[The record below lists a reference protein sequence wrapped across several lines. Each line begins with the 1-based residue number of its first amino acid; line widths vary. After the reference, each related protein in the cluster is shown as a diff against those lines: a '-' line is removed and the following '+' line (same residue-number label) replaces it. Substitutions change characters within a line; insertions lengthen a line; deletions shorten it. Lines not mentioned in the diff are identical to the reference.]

1 MRTALRSRPIRTFAI
16 TQFLL
21 EVQFWFPVWL
31 IYLLDLGFPL
41 TTAVLADGVFRII
54 VVVCELPVGVVAD
67 LIGRR
72 RTYLTLAA
80 GTVLTFAA
88 ITQIQ
93 SVEMLFGAWVLWG
106 VLWALTSGAASTYLY
121 ELCDQDELEISPAK
135 TFGLV
140 RAAGNASVLLSLLA
154 AGHLYEVDPRLPFA
168 VTAALATVAFL
179 LALTLPEIRGPQVVS
194 TLSSVVADIR
204 RAATDTRIRRAGWL
218 GILLLLFGWSARI
231 LFQPLALEL
240 GLPAKLTGSMYAA
253 FAAASVLGGLTAGYV
268 GRSHRRPALAAAF
281 LLVLAALVA
290 TGQVPWLG
298 PFLFLPLMGFGYA
311 LGTTVLEV
319 LTNEVTPPAVRA
331 LTFGVISCLS
341 GLGIAVAR
349 PALGILA
356 TDHSTS
362 FAFLTWAG
370 VGVVLVGLAV
380 PGIRRLHPAAD
391 MPLGGP
397 PGGAR
402 RTQQRFLGRP
412 DPPRRPSPRRRT
424 QQPSS

>member
-1 MRTALRSRPIRTFAI
+1 MRTVLRSRPVRTFLI
-16 TQFLL
+16 TQLLL

-54 VVVCELPVGVVAD
+54 VVVCELPVGIAAD
-67 LIGRR
+67 LMGRR

-88 ITQIQ
+88 ITQIR
-93 SVEMLFGAWVLWG
+93 SVEMLFGTWVLWG

-135 TFGLV
+135 AFGLV
-140 RAAGNASVLLSLLA
+140 RAVGNASVLLSLIA
-154 AGHLYEVDPRLPFA
+154 AGYLYEVDRRLPFG
-168 VTAALATVAFL
+168 VTAALAVVAFL
-179 LALTLPEIRGPQVVS
+179 LGLTLPDVRGPLVVS
-194 TLSSVVADIR
+194 TWSSVVAGIR
-204 RAATDTRIRRAGWL
+204 RAATDAGIRRVAWL
-218 GILLLLFGWSARI
+218 GVLLLLFGWSARI

-253 FAAASVLGGLTAGYV
+253 FAAASVLGGLAAGYV

-281 LLVLAALVA
+281 LLVLTALLA
-290 TGQVPWLG
+290 TGQVTWLG

-331 LTFGVISCLS
+331 LMFGVISCLG
-341 GLGIAVAR
+341 GLGIAMAR
-349 PALGILA
+349 PALAVLA
-356 TDHSTS
+356 ADHSTS

-370 VGVVLVGLAV
+370 VGVLVVSLAM
-380 PGIRRLHPAAD
+380 PGIRRLHPAAHI
-391 MPLGGP
+391 PHVAESAANAHSRCSSGEVCSNQANGIR
-397 PGGAR
+397 AR
-402 RTQQRFLGRP
+402 
-412 DPPRRPSPRRRT
+412 
-424 QQPSS
+424 SS